1 MYLKDAQMK
10 YALLS
15 FLLLTCVT
23 LGWGQ
28 AKVPVENIL
37 ISAEN
42 KKTGVT
48 TSEKGELQ
56 VNVSPK
62 DLHKFKNRGWV
73 RYSDFG
79 AKGDGKPMI

>member
-1 MYLKDAQMK
+1 MK

-28 AKVPVENIL
+28 AKVPIENVL
-37 ISAEN
+37 ISSEK
-42 KKTGVT
+42 KKTGVN

-56 VNVSPK
+56 VNVSPG
-62 DLHKFKNRGWV
+62 F
-73 RYSDFG
+73 
-79 AKGDGKPMI
+79 A